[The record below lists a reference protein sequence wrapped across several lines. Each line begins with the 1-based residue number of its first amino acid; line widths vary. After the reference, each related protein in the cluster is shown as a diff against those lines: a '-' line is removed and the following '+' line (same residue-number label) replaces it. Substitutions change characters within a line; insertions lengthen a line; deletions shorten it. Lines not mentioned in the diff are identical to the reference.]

1 MLGRAAGARCAPLRT
16 HTHTRTRA
24 PRAIERDAAAVA
36 PSFLCA
42 RGVASRVQ
50 LARHFAALCAILTP
64 RGRTQPRAWGCTY
77 YIGAVVQKGAA
88 EAQKGRGGAC
98 KSAARLTADVLARAP
113 VCCSPRAARGGARR
127 ALAAAGGARGA
138 LRRRGCAEAI
148 PQRARVPGACR
159 GGGETQRER
168 GARVA
173 ATLAK
178 KRGQRARRGALRAP
192 FDAIRSPAPQTPFEG
207 HLVGMCEMRALEGA
221 RGPLSGAAK
230 GARICLRGRKRRA
243 NRGNARPRVRCGAG
257 APRDAPCGAP
267 KSVPS
272 QRATLARASSGL
284 RAARRGRGGQAR
296 SKHTPRVACCQ
307 RRAARLAPSSASR
320 APLGGVGAL
329 TGLESMQAYGC
340 NIAPRGELGRLQ
352 FPFEGA
358 PRCHAPRGCCDGPAD
373 RRRSASRCSVS
384 LTLR

>member
-127 ALAAAGGARGA
+127 ARAAAGGARGA

-178 KRGQRARRGALRAP
+178 KRGAARAAGRVTRALRRHPQPRSADTVRRPFGGHVRDEGSGGREGPAEWRREGGENLPQGPQTEGKPGKCAPPRALRRG
-192 FDAIRSPAPQTPFEG
+192 
-207 HLVGMCEMRALEGA
+207 GA
-221 RGPLSGAAK
+221 S
-230 GARICLRGRKRRA
+230 
-243 NRGNARPRVRCGAG
+243 
-257 APRDAPCGAP
+257 
-267 KSVPS
+267 
-272 QRATLARASSGL
+272 
-284 RAARRGRGGQAR
+284 
-296 SKHTPRVACCQ
+296 
-307 RRAARLAPSSASR
+307 
-320 APLGGVGAL
+320 
-329 TGLESMQAYGC
+329 
-340 NIAPRGELGRLQ
+340 
-352 FPFEGA
+352 
-358 PRCHAPRGCCDGPAD
+358 
-373 RRRSASRCSVS
+373 
-384 LTLR
+384 

>member
-77 YIGAVVQKGAA
+77 CIGAVVQKGAA

-113 VCCSPRAARGGARR
+113 CLLQPSRGARR
-127 ALAAAGGARGA
+127 RAPRARRCWGRPRRPPA
-138 LRRRGCAEAI
+138 PRLRRGDSSTCTSTRCVPRRGRDAKRDARRGCHS
-148 PQRARVPGACR
+148 G
-159 GGGETQRER
+159 
-168 GARVA
+168 
-173 ATLAK
+173 K

-207 HLVGMCEMRALEGA
+207 HLVGMCVMRALEGA
-221 RGPLSGAAK
+221 RGPLGGAAK
-230 GARICLRGRKRRA
+230 GASLCLRGRQTEGKPGKCAPPRA
-243 NRGNARPRVRCGAG
+243 
-257 APRDAPCGAP
+257 
-267 KSVPS
+267 
-272 QRATLARASSGL
+272 L
-284 RAARRGRGGQAR
+284 RRGG
-296 SKHTPRVACCQ
+296 
-307 RRAARLAPSSASR
+307 AS
-320 APLGGVGAL
+320 
-329 TGLESMQAYGC
+329 
-340 NIAPRGELGRLQ
+340 
-352 FPFEGA
+352 
-358 PRCHAPRGCCDGPAD
+358 
-373 RRRSASRCSVS
+373 
-384 LTLR
+384 